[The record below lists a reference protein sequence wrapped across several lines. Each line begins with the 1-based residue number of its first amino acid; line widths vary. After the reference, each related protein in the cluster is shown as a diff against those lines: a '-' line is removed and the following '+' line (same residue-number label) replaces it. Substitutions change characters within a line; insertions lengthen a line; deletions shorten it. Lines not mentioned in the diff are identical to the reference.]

1 MFKVLTFPF
10 EKNWEELQQ
19 IQSVIFRPSI
29 PDKGIDADKIWSGW
43 RSPISKCCIVPL
55 AGHNTSFP
63 SHLIISSWIDGIPSI
78 CMRGE
83 EGRKYPQFAV
93 VCPTIS
99 STIYCCSAALCSLRM
114 QASSSQSQMLHQVLY
129 HLCFTKLGCKQCVS
143 RTALI
148 IDGKSISII

>member
-93 VCPTIS
+93 VCRTI
-99 STIYCCSAALCSLRM
+99 
-114 QASSSQSQMLHQVLY
+114 SSSQSQMLHQVLY